1 MARITL
7 KGRVTRKVKVSK
19 VTERFLERQEGFIV
33 LLLLLV
39 VLLFVMTPV
48 GCATVLAL
56 VTGTGA
62 AAAP

>member
-19 VTERFLERQEGFIV
+19 VMERFLEQQKGFIV

-48 GCATVLAL
+48 GCATLLAL
-56 VTGTGA
+56 ATGTGA